1 VAEQQVR
8 SRAGRLGALAVFAV
22 AGGLFA
28 TSATTADGRQL
39 RSEAGN
45 LPGLVLREEA
55 RVAER
60 TDDVS
65 ALRQEIDVLA
75 AAQDD
80 PRANAL
86 AGRAEALVPAAGTDA
101 VRGPGVSVVLDDAP
115 RGQATS
121 ASVDADLL
129 LVHQQ
134 DLQAV
139 VNALWAG
146 GAESIALMDQ
156 PIISTSA
163 VRCVGNTLRLQGR
176 LYAPPYEVTAIGD
189 PDALV
194 AALDA
199 SPEVAAY
206 REYQALGLGWELRRG
221 DDLRVPAWD
230 GPLELRHA
238 RPVSA

>member
-1 VAEQQVR
+1 MAEQRRRPTVR
-8 SRAGRLGALAVFAV
+8 RLGALAVFAV
-22 AGGLFA
+22 AGGLFV

-39 RSEAGN
+39 RSQAGN
-45 LPGLVLREEA
+45 LPGLVLREEG

-60 TDDVS
+60 TETVS
-65 ALRQEIDVLA
+65 ALREEIDALA

-86 AGRAEALVPAAGTDA
+86 AQDAQELVPAAGTGA

-115 RGQATS
+115 RGQANA

-156 PIISTSA
+156 QIISTSA

-176 LYAPPYEVTAIGD
+176 LYAPPYRVTAIGD

-199 SPEVAAY
+199 SPEVQAY
-206 REYQALGLGWELRRG
+206 RGYQSLGLVWELQQG
-221 DDLRVPAWD
+221 DALSVPAWD
-230 GPLELRHA
+230 GPLQLEHA